1 MISRRTFLKSAAA
14 AVACAGATVSYAVFE
29 QWQRLTVRE
38 WTVATPAWPPDA
50 PPLRIAIIA
59 DFHAVKPW
67 MSVARIAGIADTA
80 MQLRPD
86 LIALLGDYMPGV
98 SENWATGFP
107 AVDEWTGALTRLRAP
122 LGTVAVLG
130 NHDTEHDA
138 IRRSFAGA
146 GIPLLENKAVKI
158 ARGGHDFWIA
168 GLADQVPFGNRPMA
182 DLDATLAQVSDSRP
196 VILLAHEPE
205 IFPRVP
211 PRVALTLS
219 GHTHG
224 GQVWLPFIGAPTM
237 RGERYVYGEYIE
249 NGRHLVVSGGLG
261 VTVAP
266 VRFMV
271 PPEITVVTVRSA

>member
-1 MISRRTFLKSAAA
+1 
-14 AVACAGATVSYAVFE
+14 
-29 QWQRLTVRE
+29 
-38 WTVATPAWPPDA
+38 
-50 PPLRIAIIA
+50 
-59 DFHAVKPW
+59 
-67 MSVARIAGIADTA
+67 
-80 MQLRPD
+80 
-86 LIALLGDYMPGV
+86 
-98 SENWATGFP
+98 
-107 AVDEWTGALTRLRAP
+107 
-122 LGTVAVLG
+122 VAVLG

-224 GQVWLPFIGAPTM
+224 GQVWLPFIGPPTM